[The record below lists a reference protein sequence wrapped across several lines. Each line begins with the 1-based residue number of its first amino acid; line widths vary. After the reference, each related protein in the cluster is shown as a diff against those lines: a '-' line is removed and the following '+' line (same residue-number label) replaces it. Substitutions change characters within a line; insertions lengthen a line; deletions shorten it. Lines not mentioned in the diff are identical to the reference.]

1 MDDDDDKLALNAYVL
16 KFVARDTNPK
26 AHCLTSSWAPFG
38 TLVTGLSMES
48 QWYI

>member
-16 KFVARDTNPK
+16 KFVARDTNPR
-26 AHCLTSSWAPFG
+26 APFG